1 MFLAISKNF
10 LPNINTSFIFDINQS
25 IIGGMIGYL
34 SIWIIIYI
42 YKVIKKIE
50 GMGLGDAKLMAGI
63 GLLFGWQ
70 AIPFVLFTASILGL
84 LYVAPSLINK
94 KINLKSQIPFGPH
107 IILGSLMYFLYGEL
121 LYNLVLNV

>member
-1 MFLAISKNF
+1 
-10 LPNINTSFIFDINQS
+10 
-25 IIGGMIGYL
+25 MIGYL

-84 LYVAPSLINK
+84 LYVTPSLINK

-107 IILGSLMYFLYGEL
+107 IILASLMYFLYGDL
-121 LYNLVLNV
+121 LYANLLKI